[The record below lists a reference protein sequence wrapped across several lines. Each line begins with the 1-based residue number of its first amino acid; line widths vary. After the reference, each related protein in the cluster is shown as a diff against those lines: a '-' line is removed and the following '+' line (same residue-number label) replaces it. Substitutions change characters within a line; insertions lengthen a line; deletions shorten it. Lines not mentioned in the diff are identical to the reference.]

1 MGDLTLRMSARA
13 RSIATASALLV
24 VLGCVTLVCFFVQ
37 DDVLATEPTDTVVA
51 ESSSENNLLTMSTQ
65 AGKHAKAKA
74 KKGKAKSSSKKGS
87 KKGAK
92 GSKQGA
98 KKGDFG
104 AQQAAQQKKV
114 VKADAK
120 KTSHCGH
127 KAGDNQGTFCHQC
140 RSPRHIRQRT
150 LSPEQ
155 SSTQSSEGRGCRC
168 RRCI

>member
-87 KKGAK
+87 KKG
-92 GSKQGA
+92 
-98 KKGDFG
+98 DFG

-140 RSPRHIRQRT
+140 RSPRHIRQ
-150 LSPEQ
+150 
-155 SSTQSSEGRGCRC
+155 
-168 RRCI
+168 